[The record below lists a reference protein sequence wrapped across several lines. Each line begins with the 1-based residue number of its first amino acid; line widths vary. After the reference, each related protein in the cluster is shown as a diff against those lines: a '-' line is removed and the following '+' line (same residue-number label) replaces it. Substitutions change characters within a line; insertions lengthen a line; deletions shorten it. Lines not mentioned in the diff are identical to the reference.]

1 MKYDVMDVADQ
12 IMKASKRIMD
22 EVERAE
28 QENLID
34 KKATTARDYDKAIGT
49 ATGELKLAG
58 EPVTLIRDQAKKRAA
73 DFLYDSIIAEE
84 GLKAH
89 YSKLDVY
96 SKVLNALQS
105 VFRHLSNIPE
115 KE

>member
-1 MKYDVMDVADQ
+1 MEIAEQ
-12 IMKASKRIMD
+12 IMKASKRITD

-28 QENLID
+28 RENLIE
-34 KKATTARDYDKAIGT
+34 KKAAAARDYDKAIGT
-49 ATGELKLAG
+49 AAAELKLQG
-58 EPVTLIRDQAKKRAA
+58 EPVTLIRDFAKKRAA

-96 SKVLNALQS
+96 SKVLNAFQS

-115 KE
+115 NN